1 MWEAESEFT
10 CEIMLRPVEWAIFPR
25 VWLSPMGF
33 CAFPSLFICTEKETK
48 EQKKNRNGEW
58 QKRKKQSEAGL
69 EPAIFSSGGKC
80 LIIRPHGLFLLSSQ
94 LHIRESIRL
103 VSEAFEGKYVEKKG
117 GRPA

>member
-1 MWEAESEFT
+1 MGNSPECLVAAHGILRVPFT
-10 CEIMLRPVEWAIFPR
+10 PYLH
-25 VWLSPMGF
+25 
-33 CAFPSLFICTEKETK
+33 TEKNEGA
-48 EQKKNRNGEW
+48 KKNRNGEW

-80 LIIRPHGLFLLSSQ
+80 LIIRPHGLFLLSPQ

>member
-1 MWEAESEFT
+1 MGNSPECLVAAHGILRALFVLHLYRESNK
-10 CEIMLRPVEWAIFPR
+10 L
-25 VWLSPMGF
+25 
-33 CAFPSLFICTEKETK
+33 
-48 EQKKNRNGEW
+48 QKRNRKGEW